1 MYNVKHNLNKA
12 RKNMQLTV
20 ETNKGFYIDV
30 EFDYTVTNHHER
42 PAVLHLAPED
52 CCPAEFEFEFDV
64 ENTKISKDCENWHDI
79 CSEKLNVLIIEK
91 YWEEVYN
98 DYQESF

>member
-1 MYNVKHNLNKA
+1 
-12 RKNMQLTV
+12 MQLTI
-20 ETNKGFYIDV
+20 ETNKGFHIDV
-30 EFDYTVTNHHER
+30 DFDYTVTYHHES

-64 ENTKISKDCENWHDI
+64 DNLKVSVYGEYWREIESD
-79 CSEKLNVLIIEK
+79 KLIELIVDK
-91 YWEEVYN
+91 YSDSVYD